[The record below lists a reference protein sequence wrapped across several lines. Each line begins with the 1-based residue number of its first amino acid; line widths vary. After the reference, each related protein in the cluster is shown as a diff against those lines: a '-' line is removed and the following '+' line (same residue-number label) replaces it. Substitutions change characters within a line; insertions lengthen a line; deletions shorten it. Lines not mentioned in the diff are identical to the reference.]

1 MRAGWAVASDAGP
14 RVLAALDKLLAERP
28 EREGRDFSEATRCL
42 TAYREEV
49 LARAGA
55 DQAEGLAVVNAAI
68 SVVMAGHFPLGDVP
82 WGHIDKARERL
93 RELVGA

>member
-1 MRAGWAVASDAGP
+1 MTRGA

-49 LARAGA
+49 LGRAA
-55 DQAEGLAVVNAAI
+55 PDQSGRLAVLNAAI
-68 SVVMAGHFPLGDVP
+68 SVVMAGHFPLGEVP
-82 WGHIDKARERL
+82 WDQIEKARERL
-93 RELVGA
+93 GKLVDV

>member
-1 MRAGWAVASDAGP
+1 MRAGWAMASDTGA

-49 LARAGA
+49 LGRAGA
-55 DQAEGLAVVNAAI
+55 AQGERLAAVNAAI
-68 SVVMAGHFPLGDVP
+68 SVVMAGHFPLGEVP
-82 WGHIDKARERL
+82 WEHIEKAREQL
-93 RELVGA
+93 GNLIEA